1 MKKETPA
8 KVIVIVLL
16 ILSVILTVLLVV
28 YASRVKMPKLDLS
41 GVLTVAEDSTV
52 PEEIDEY
59 ASTEESDVAS
69 TPDRIEAEEGT
80 LIPNEKYY
88 LYDMSDV
95 GANLVMYSNKP
106 DYNWL
111 DENDWAAFLYVD
123 YHALDNV
130 TNYDEEVDVEDVT
143 TDTVRLFDKDVDVY
157 IYPADDCIT
166 VVAAL
171 FDDVVFEVQNYDAKD
186 IETAL
191 QNFKSAAD
199 IDIVK

>member
-1 MKKETPA
+1 MRKETPA
-8 KVIVIVLL
+8 KIIVVVLL
-16 ILSVILTVLLVV
+16 ILSAILTVLLVV

-41 GVLTVAEDSTV
+41 GVLPESEDTTV
-52 PEEIDEY
+52 
-59 ASTEESDVAS
+59 TEESDEYPATEESDLAS
-69 TPDRIEAEEGT
+69 APDRIEAEEGT

-111 DENDWAAFLYVD
+111 GENDWAAFLYVD

-130 TNYDEEVDVEDVT
+130 THYDEEVEAEDVT
-143 TDTVRLFDKDVDVY
+143 TDTVHLFDKDVEVY

-166 VVAAL
+166 VVAAI

>member
-8 KVIVIVLL
+8 KVIVVVLL
-16 ILSVILTVLLVV
+16 ILSVILTILLIV
-28 YASRVKMPKLDLS
+28 YASRLKLPTIDLS
-41 GVLTVAEDSTV
+41 DVLHAAEDTTV
-52 PEEIDEY
+52 PEEIDKY
-59 ASTEESDVAS
+59 TSKEESNVAS
-69 TPDRIEAEEGT
+69 VPDRIEAEEGI

-88 LYDMSDV
+88 LYDMSDC

-130 TNYDEEVDVEDVT
+130 THYDEEVDVEDIT
-143 TDTVRLFDKDVDVY
+143 TDTVRLFNKDVEVY
-157 IYPADDCIT
+157 IYPADNCIT
-166 VVAAL
+166 VVAAI
-171 FDDVVFEVQNYDAKD
+171 FEDVVFEVQNYDTKD